1 MAALTAYATAAL
13 AAYATAA
20 LAAYAMA
27 ALTAYAMQPAHNT
40 SHPDSRLRYLQL
52 CGEKIRKPQGA
63 APDDYQWV

>member
-40 SHPDSRLRYLQL
+40 SHPDEHTRWRACSAEWVL
-52 CGEKIRKPQGA
+52 A
-63 APDDYQWV
+63 AAA